1 MATYHYKAV
10 SAGGRIIEGELAAAT
25 QHEAVAQ
32 LQALGHIPI
41 KVADDAGSWLH
52 SILTRELFAQR
63 TLSRRS
69 LAPLIR
75 QLGVLLRAGLPL
87 DRALEILADVA
98 GSHGD
103 AVTPQRLLTKIRGG
117 CALADAMAEEP
128 LFPEF
133 CVSMVRAGE
142 MSGSLEAVLD
152 RLADFIERTQVA
164 RAKIKSALMYPVVVV
179 AASTVSL
186 AILFGFVVPRFR
198 PFFADAQAPL
208 PLVTRALLE
217 IGDLVQSYWWLPPL
231 VLVGPLAYI
240 IGLIRDPKRR
250 RRWDAIILRL
260 PDIGGLTAKVA
271 VAHFSRLLGELLK
284 NGVPLP
290 NGLKIA
296 GETLNNRVLVEAI
309 ANVTARVKE
318 GKGLAEPLAQVGV
331 FPELALRL
339 IRVGEEAARLDD
351 MLIEIASVY
360 DWETANSVER
370 MLSLL
375 GPALTIGLGL
385 VVAVV
390 IGSIMMTVLS
400 VYQLAI

>member
-1 MATYHYKAV
+1 MATYRYKAV
-10 SAGGRIIEGELAAAT
+10 SAAGRVIEGELAATT

-41 KVADDAGSWLH
+41 RVVGEARSWLH
-52 SILTRELFAQR
+52 SALTRELFASR
-63 TLSRRS
+63 APSRRS

-75 QLGVLLRAGLPL
+75 QLGILLRAGLPL
-87 DRALEILADVA
+87 DRALGILADVA

-103 AVTPQRLLTKIRGG
+103 AATPQRLLSRIRSGS
-117 CALADAMAEEP
+117 ALADAMAEEP

-142 MSGSLEAVLD
+142 ISGSLEVVLD
-152 RLADFIERTQVA
+152 RLAEFIERSQVT
-164 RAKIKSALMYPVVVV
+164 RAKIKSALMYPVIVV
-179 AASTVSL
+179 AASIVSL
-186 AILFGFVVPRFR
+186 ALLFGFVVPRFR
-198 PFFADAQAPL
+198 PFFADAQGTL

-231 VLVGPLAYI
+231 LLAGPLVYVVA
-240 IGLIRDPKRR
+240 LIRDPKRR
-250 RRWDAIILRL
+250 RRWDAFVLKLPII
-260 PDIGGLTAKVA
+260 GELTAKVA
-271 VAHFSRLLGELLK
+271 VAHFSRILGTLLK
-284 NGVPLP
+284 SGVPLP

-296 GETLNNRVLVEAI
+296 GETLRNRVLVEAI
-309 ANVTARVKE
+309 ATVTARVKE
-318 GKGLAEPLAQVGV
+318 GKGLAEPLAQAGV
-331 FPELALRL
+331 FPELSLRL

-351 MLIEIASVY
+351 MLIEVAAVY
-360 DWETANSVER
+360 DWETADSVER

-375 GPALTIGLGL
+375 GPALTIGIGL
-385 VVAVV
+385 AVAVV